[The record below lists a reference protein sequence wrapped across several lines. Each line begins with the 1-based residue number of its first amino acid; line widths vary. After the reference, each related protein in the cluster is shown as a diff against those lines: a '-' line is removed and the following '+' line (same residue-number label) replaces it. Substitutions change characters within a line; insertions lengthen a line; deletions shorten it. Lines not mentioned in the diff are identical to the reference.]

1 MVICAPLEIAHGA
14 WDHHSSRVAINNW
27 SKLLS
32 VQVGLD
38 VSVFGVTESNLIRL
52 RLVAVLVC
60 LFFMDLLV
68 RQVSS

>member
-1 MVICAPLEIAHGA
+1 M
-14 WDHHSSRVAINNW
+14 AINNW
-27 SKLLS
+27 SELLS

-52 RLVAVLVC
+52 RLVAVLVS
-60 LFFMDLLV
+60 LLFMDLLV